1 MYSAKGKL
9 SVVEDVERYGGVAL
23 WLLFR
28 CVPCLVLL
36 GLLALSS
43 VAPTARASEGEPG
56 ELGAGQLMLHS
67 ADGRYVQAVL
77 QGSKVHFDIAGMIA
91 TVTLEQ
97 RFTNTT
103 GDWVEGVYAFPLPD
117 SAAVRRLEMLVGERR
132 ILGEIREKAEA
143 REIYTQAKA
152 SGKKAALVEQQR
164 GNLFTNRVANIAPG
178 EAMSVT
184 LEYVQQVE
192 FKAGR
197 FSLRLP
203 TTITPRYMPG
213 VPLVSQEQESEQSLS
228 LTPAHGWAVPTDQ
241 VPDAPDISPL
251 QHPRA
256 GSDAAPINPI
266 EITARLDIGMPLA
279 SVDAAYHEIAM
290 SRRAGVYEI
299 KLARGV
305 TEMDRDFLLQ
315 WQPVS
320 GSSPTAA
327 LFTEKVEGVHYG
339 LLMLLP
345 PSVERASTPMPREI
359 VFVVDT
365 SGSMGGVS
373 IRQARDSLDE
383 ALRQLRPQD
392 RFNIIAFNSSH
403 RALYRQAVPAS
414 PHHIQQATE
423 FVRHLS
429 ASGGTEMM
437 PALLAALS
445 EQSELDP
452 LREQAALRQVI
463 FITDGAVGNEAAL
476 FEQISKQLGR
486 NRLFTVGIGSA
497 PNSWFMR
504 KAARF
509 GRGTYTYIGDVGE
522 VAGKMSALFAQLSRP
537 AAVDIQVEWPAA
549 VDAWPRRIPDLYLGE
564 PLLLATRFGETMPA
578 GEVVVRGMLAGTDWR
593 TGLAI
598 PGDTDPAHRVDHPGV
613 GSLWAKYKIQSL
625 LDEKARGRA
634 EPEVRSEVL
643 PVALEHQLISPYT
656 SFVAVE
662 EQISR
667 PGSATL
673 ESKPVPNSRPKGQSA
688 QPFAYPN
695 TATTARA
702 QIWLGA
708 FALMMTLLVRVAR
721 QEEVQHAQ

>member
-1 MYSAKGKL
+1 MRSANTRL
-9 SVVEDVERYGGVAL
+9 SIAEDISRFGGVGL

-28 CVPCLVLL
+28 CLPCLVLL
-36 GLLALSS
+36 GVLALSS
-43 VAPTARASEGEPG
+43 VAPAARASEGELG
-56 ELGAGQLMLHS
+56 EIGGGQLMLHS
-67 ADGRYVQAVL
+67 AGGEYTPAVL

-91 TVTLEQ
+91 TVILEQ
-97 RFTNTT
+97 RFTNTSA
-103 GDWVEGVYAFPLPD
+103 DWVEGVYAFPLPE

-132 ILGEIREKAEA
+132 ILGRIREKAEA
-143 REIYTQAKA
+143 RKIYTQAKA
-152 SGKKAALVEQQR
+152 SGRKAALVEQQR

-178 EAMSVT
+178 EVITVT

-192 FKAGR
+192 FRGGR

-213 VPLVSQEQESEQSLS
+213 RPLLSQELESEQSLS

-241 VPDAPDISPL
+241 VPDADAVSPL
-251 QHPRA
+251 QHPRPR
-256 GSDAAPINPI
+256 SDAAPINPV

-279 SVDAAYHEIAM
+279 SVDASYHDIAM
-290 SRRAGVYEI
+290 SRRAGIYEV
-299 KLARGV
+299 KLANGV
-305 TEMDRDFLLQ
+305 SEMDRDFVLQ
-315 WQPVS
+315 WEPVS
-320 GSSPTAA
+320 GSTPTAA
-327 LFTEKVEGVHYG
+327 LFTEEVDGTHYG

-345 PSVERASTPMPREI
+345 PSPQRAAAAMPREI

-373 IRQARDSLDE
+373 IRQARESLDE

-392 RFNIIAFNSSH
+392 RFNIIAFNSNY
-403 RALYRQAVPAS
+403 RALYRQPAAAT

-437 PALLAALS
+437 PALLAALQ
-445 EQSELDP
+445 EQGESDQ
-452 LREQAALRQVI
+452 LREQPALRQVI

-476 FEQISKQLGR
+476 FEQISAQLGR

-497 PNSWFMR
+497 PNSWFMS
-504 KAARF
+504 KAAQF

-522 VAGKMSALFAQLSRP
+522 VAGKMSALFEQLSRP
-537 AAVDIQVEWPAA
+537 AAVNIDVEWPAA

-564 PLLLATRFGETMPA
+564 PLLLAARFGETLPV
-578 GEVVVRGMLAGTDWR
+578 GEVVVRGTLAGKEWR
-593 TGLAI
+593 TGLAM
-598 PGDTDPAHRVDHPGV
+598 PGDTDPVHRVDHAGV
-613 GSLWAKYKIQSL
+613 ASLWARYKIQSL
-625 LDEKARGRA
+625 LDEKTRGRA
-634 EPEVRSEVL
+634 EQEVRAEVL

-662 EQISR
+662 ERISR
-667 PGSATL
+667 PGSETL
-673 ESKPVPNSRPKGQSA
+673 QSKPVPNSRPKGQSA

-702 QIWLGA
+702 QIWLGV
-708 FALMMTLLVRVAR
+708 FVLMIALLVRATR
-721 QEEVQHAQ
+721 QEEVVHAD